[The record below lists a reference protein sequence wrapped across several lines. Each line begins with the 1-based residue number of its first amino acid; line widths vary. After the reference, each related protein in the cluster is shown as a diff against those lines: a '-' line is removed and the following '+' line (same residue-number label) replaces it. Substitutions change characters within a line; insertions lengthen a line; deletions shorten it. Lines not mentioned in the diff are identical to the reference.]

1 MDSECGYEIVTK
13 EKNYLSDSQ
22 DCHNSN
28 HYLMGLTKRILKV
41 FPDHHSEV
49 QVSGFLVLIMV
60 NVIEIF
66 FTFNQVMLV
75 DFGVD
80 PKLMKNEEVTFVH
93 L

>member
-1 MDSECGYEIVTK
+1 M
-13 EKNYLSDSQ
+13 
-22 DCHNSN
+22 
-28 HYLMGLTKRILKV
+28 